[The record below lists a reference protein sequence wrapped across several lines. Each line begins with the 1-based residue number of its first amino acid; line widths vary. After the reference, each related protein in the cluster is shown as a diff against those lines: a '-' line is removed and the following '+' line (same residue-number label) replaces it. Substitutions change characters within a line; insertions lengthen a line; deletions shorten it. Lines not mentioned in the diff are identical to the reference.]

1 MKISKKLS
9 IILASVAGVSTIAGG
24 VMYGVGG
31 NQTIA
36 GKTAQGADELQ
47 TVGWIN
53 FNRPGITFDEYMKS
67 LQDTKKSL
75 EDQIKIYEANPSDP
89 LAGLQIEALKKA
101 IESIDSQVSMYNL
114 AIAGVVIMSLG
125 LAMGAITVALVILS
139 KKSK

>member
-31 NQTIA
+31 NQTIV
-36 GKTAQGADELQ
+36 GTTAQGDELQ

-53 FNRPGITFDEYMKS
+53 FNRPGMTFDEYMKG

-75 EDQIKIYEANPSDP
+75 EDQIKIFEANPADP
-89 LAGLQIEALKKA
+89 LAGIQIATLKKA